1 MPGSYRGI
9 RWSNN
14 NSSTRAMTNRSTAP
28 SYTQRRTEPHP
39 EPTSSNQRTTD
50 HDISSMIYASPSPI
64 NWDELV
70 SRMTTRSVEDVSS
83 QVIEDSIDIEV
94 PVEES
99 SQDEA
104 IVDELYGTPEDQEN
118 EEPDSFRSE
127 HYQSGLFGFNIPRAR
142 RTIPNQ
148 PISGNT
154 EVITM
159 PTVASTFG
167 MRASYPTIE
176 SHPLIVG
183 TNLAGVEIELEN
195 LGEVSH
201 PRFQYW
207 SSKEDGSLRNGGI
220 EYVCSS
226 PWGGRDLYNA
236 AIEIDSF
243 LFNNTPDET
252 WRCSTHVHV
261 DVRDM
266 TEEEVKKMIL
276 AYLFYERPLFRCS
289 GFHRYRNNFCVAL
302 GFAQE
307 YIDILSDNWNKEN
320 FLSHIVVNWN
330 KYTAMNLCPMSSF
343 GSIEFRIS
351 EAKWRK
357 GRLIRLVNRF
367 LSLKEVAKGFE
378 GTDEEFL
385 EMLNST
391 PIEKVIRK
399 GLPKKCPDFSKDLS
413 IGYKL
418 CNDILSR
425 SKIRRRTIT
434 TLIPEETSV
443 QGDRVYNMTR
453 GSYHTAGWDHTRNV
467 LSTRTEYRLPDSKPL
482 LPTFSWVNKIQT
494 VMNSLESTFEP
505 GWFFRDPDV
514 LQEYLNWRRT
524 I

>member
-1 MPGSYRGI
+1 MPGNYRGL

-14 NSSTRAMTNRSTAP
+14 NSSTQTRSVRSSTP
-28 SYTQRRTEPHP
+28 FYSRREVDSRQRNVTHNE
-39 EPTSSNQRTTD
+39 QTTD
-50 HDISSMIYASPSPI
+50 NDISSMIYASPS
-64 NWDELV
+64 LV
-70 SRMTTRSVEDVSS
+70 DWNEFVGRMTTQPVEEIRTQSDENSM
-83 QVIEDSIDIEV
+83 EIEV

-99 SQDEA
+99 QDEI
-104 IVDELYGTPEDQEN
+104 IVDDWYGSPEDQEI
-118 EEPDSFRSE
+118 EEPEPTQSGN
-127 HYQSGLFGFNIPRAR
+127 YQSGLFGFNIPRR
-142 RTIPNQ
+142 SRTIPNQ

-243 LFNNTPDET
+243 LFNNAPDET

-307 YIDILSDNWNKEN
+307 YIDVLSDSWNKEN
-320 FLSHIVVNWN
+320 FLSHVVVNWN
-330 KYTAMNLCPMSSF
+330 KYTAMNLCPMTSF

-357 GRLIRLVNRF
+357 GKLIRLVNRF
-367 LSLKEVAKGFE
+367 LSLKEIAKNFE

-434 TLIPEETSV
+434 TLIPEETQI
-443 QGDRVYNMTR
+443 QGDRTYNMTR
-453 GSYHTAGWDHTRNV
+453 GSYHTAGWEHTRNAI
-467 LSTRTEYRLPDSKPL
+467 SSRTEYRLPDSKPL

-494 VMNSLESTFEP
+494 IMNSLDSTFEP
-505 GWFFRDPDV
+505 GWFFRDPEI

-524 I
+524 L